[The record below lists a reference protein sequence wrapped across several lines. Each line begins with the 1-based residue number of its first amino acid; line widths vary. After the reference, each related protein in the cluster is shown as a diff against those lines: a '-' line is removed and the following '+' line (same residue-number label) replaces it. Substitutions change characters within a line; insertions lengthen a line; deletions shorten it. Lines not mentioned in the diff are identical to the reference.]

1 MASKLTVRRY
11 YDVELGRTVY
21 NVAFVD
27 KPFRRMVLL
36 ADDGQTL
43 VEVNGAD
50 LAPDARHV
58 DLVERAREAV
68 AAFESATEDVELL

>member
-11 YDVELGRTVY
+11 YDVDLGRTVY

-27 KPFRRMVLL
+27 KPFQRTVLI
-36 ADDGQTL
+36 ADDGETL
-43 VEVNGAD
+43 VEQHGAA
-50 LAPDARHV
+50 LAPDAEDV

-68 AAFESATEDVELL
+68 ETFESTTDGVELI

>member
-27 KPFRRMVLL
+27 KPFQRSVLL
-36 ADDGQTL
+36 ADDGETF
-43 VEVNGAD
+43 VEMHGAE
-50 LAPDARHV
+50 LAPESEDV
-58 DLVERAREAV
+58 DIVDRAREAV
-68 AAFESATEDVELL
+68 AAFESVAEDVELL